1 MHEDRKV
8 TIYCKAAGGN
18 IARIE
23 GYFIRVEDHGPNLGA
38 DVIFIKKRGRSEC
51 TVMSYYSSFWMVVD
65 GWGHPQPDG
74 LFLPGSRSETGCEVA
89 RGRYRSCDP
98 SWVGDFLADA
108 GAELKPIAM
117 YRDGVLQMD
126 LTTN

>member
-1 MHEDRKV
+1 MRENRRV

-23 GYFIRVEDHGPNLGA
+23 GYFVRVEGHGPDLGA
-38 DVIFIKKRGRSEC
+38 DVVFIKKRGRTEC
-51 TVMSYYSSFWMVVD
+51 TVMSFYSSFWMVVD
-65 GWGHPQPDG
+65 GWGHPEQDG
-74 LFLPGSRSETGCEVA
+74 LFLPATRSETSGEVA

-98 SWVGDFLADA
+98 SWVRDFLASA

-117 YRDGVLQMD
+117 YRDRVLQID
-126 LTTN
+126 LTTT